1 MERELPSQT
10 SNVQGNWMAMLS
22 DETARVV
29 DRGGRVEQMHQEINN
44 FNRMKKIQNVRET
57 QHDTGWFS
65 KQNEL
70 LNIDFDDSERNF

>member
-44 FNRMKKIQNVRET
+44 FNRMKKI
-57 QHDTGWFS
+57 
-65 KQNEL
+65 
-70 LNIDFDDSERNF
+70 